1 MSSIIYGI
9 TAVVAL
15 ALVIGY
21 LVSVKKKDTWL
32 FLLFISV
39 LLVNVGYFSISV
51 SRILEEAL
59 LANRVSYLGSV
70 FLPLCMFMSLAD
82 ICRIRIPKGVT
93 AVLLCISA
101 AVFILAASPGYCDLY
116 YKEVTLEII
125 DGTAR
130 LVKIYGK
137 YHIIYFFYLF
147 TYFASMLAMVA
158 FVIIKKKITSH
169 KYASLLISVVF
180 LNILIWLLEQLI
192 SVDFEF
198 LSISYIVS
206 ETMLLFLFS
215 IMKDFDALKN
225 EKTEAEKEAAQL
237 STQAPAD
244 NTAPTQ
250 TQEDNLVLSEQ
261 LEDIIALWQPSEALT
276 SREIEV
282 LTLLLDN
289 CKRKEIAE
297 RLCLSE
303 NTVKTHTSHIFN
315 KLSVKD
321 RSELIEKANG
331 ILLSK

>member
-169 KYASLLISVVF
+169 KYASMLISVVF

-192 SVDFEF
+192 CVDFEF

-206 ETMLLFLFS
+206 EIMLLFLFS
-215 IMKDFDALKN
+215 IMKDFDALKK

-250 TQEDNLVLSEQ
+250 TQENNLVLSEQ

-303 NTVKTHTSHIFN
+303 NTIKTHTSHIFN